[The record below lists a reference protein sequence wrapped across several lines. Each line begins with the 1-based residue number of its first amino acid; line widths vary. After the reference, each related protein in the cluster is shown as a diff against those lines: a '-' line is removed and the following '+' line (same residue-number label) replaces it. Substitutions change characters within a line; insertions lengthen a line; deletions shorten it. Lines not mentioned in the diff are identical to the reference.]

1 MNITIIGGGIAG
13 LTTAIALQQ
22 LGIPYTLF
30 ESAPEIKAVGAGI
43 VLAANA
49 MQGLQKLGI
58 ADTIIEAGRV
68 LDAFTIYDDKGRVIT
83 HTDCKALNEQY
94 GINNF
99 TIHRAALH
107 HLLYTQ
113 LDSSRVVLNKR
124 AISATQNNTGVTVIF
139 SDGTTHQ
146 TDYLVVADGV
156 HSRIRQQLVPSS
168 TPRYAGYTC
177 WRAVVSNSNLQLAET
192 TETWGTRGRFGVAPL
207 AHNKIYWFACLSGP
221 ANNSTFQQ
229 YTTDD
234 LLQHFGS
241 FHHPIP
247 ELIKATTNEQLLW
260 NDIVDIKPISN
271 YAFDRILLIGD
282 AAHATTPN
290 MGQGACQAIEDAV
303 VLQQE
308 LTRHPAATAFKA
320 YEKRRLQRTH
330 YVINQSRLFGQIA
343 HIQNRPL
350 AAIRNTLLRL
360 TPQRINQQQLQK
372 IYTTDF

>member
-1 MNITIIGGGIAG
+1 MNISIIGGGIAG
-13 LTTAIALQQ
+13 LTTAIALQR
-22 LGIPYTLF
+22 LGVPYTLF
-30 ESAPEIKAVGAGI
+30 ESAPEIKAVGAGL

-49 MQGLQKLGI
+49 IKGLQQLGI

-83 HTDCKALNEQY
+83 HTDCKALDEQY
-94 GINNF
+94 GISNF

-113 LDSSRVVLNKR
+113 LDSSCVVLNKK
-124 AISATQNNTGVTVIF
+124 ATGATQNSNGVTVTF

-146 TDYLVVADGV
+146 TDYIIVADGI
-156 HSRIRQQLVPSS
+156 HSRIRQQLLPQSN
-168 TPRYAGYTC
+168 PRYAGYTC
-177 WRAVVSNSNLQLAET
+177 WRAVVSNSNLQLEET

-221 ANNSTFQQ
+221 ADSATFQQ

-234 LLQHFGS
+234 LLKHFGRY
-241 FHHPIP
+241 HHPIP
-247 ELIKATTNEQLLW
+247 ELIRATSNDQLLW
-260 NDIVDIKPISN
+260 NDIFDLKPIPQ
-271 YAFDRILLIGD
+271 YAFNRILLIGD
-282 AAHATTPN
+282 AGHATTPN

-303 VLQQE
+303 VLGQE
-308 LTRHPAATAFKA
+308 LARHSAEEAFKA
-320 YEKRRLQRTH
+320 YEKRRLKRTH

-343 HIQNRPL
+343 HVQNQPL
-350 AAIRNTLLRL
+350 ATLRNALLRL
-360 TPQRINQQQLQK
+360 TPQRINQQQVQK